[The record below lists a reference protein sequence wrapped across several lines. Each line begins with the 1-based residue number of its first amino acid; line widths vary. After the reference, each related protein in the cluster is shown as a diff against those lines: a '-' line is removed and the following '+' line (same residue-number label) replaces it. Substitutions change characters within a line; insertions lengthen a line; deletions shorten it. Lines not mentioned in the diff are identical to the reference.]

1 MHQLLRQVLP
11 DLSLPSGEDPD
22 VSRIGSDLS
31 LWLNLGVK
39 QGKYV
44 HIIFINCGHKKAT
57 FEKISL
63 IKQQLPL

>member
-39 QGKYV
+39 QGTYD
-44 HIIFINCGHKKAT
+44 KKVT
-57 FEKISL
+57 FMPNVTNDCILFAFMLFDKIV
-63 IKQQLPL
+63 